1 MRLVRWKCSP
11 PQRNLRHCWVM
22 RALLALLAVADA
34 LQAGAPGAV
43 RTRLPALSV
52 RAQAPVELAEG
63 EWGSAPI
70 AAAGPE
76 SAEGLMQRVL
86 EWLPDMLV
94 NLEVE
99 VALTDEP
106 TDVEAHATKTEGAAE
121 EDPDPEDLEF
131 VAVGRPWLHTAA
143 FHLATG
149 ATPAELGAAVWAE
162 AEGAAFLRQDG
173 GGGGLRGRC
182 KSAAGRGD
190 DRAPIVHL
198 ACLRGWGV
206 PTFPEA
212 LLRPPRSLRGA
223 VAPQA
228 ALRPPVLPLCF
239 HPVLTLCPTG
249 CSCSCRS
256 SRPTSRS
263 SSRSA
268 PPSPPPRGKPTG
280 SYERPAPGPRP
291 PPSTLSASAPAP
303 PSAPFGWHAWRLRLW
318 SLWARP
324 STSPRSQARDQR
336 RATSTGVPPQ
346 RQDGGA
352 ALPRGALPVLHRL
365 ARSVRGRKPGGRFQV
380 MPTCGNLGSLES
392 PQDAGVRASC
402 VASAPPPLAWY
413 GCSNRVYSPNRS
425 CVRKLFRDSPRSLR
439 RFRRVSGR
447 SPRRYS

>member
-1 MRLVRWKCSP
+1 MV
-11 PQRNLRHCWVM
+11 V
-22 RALLALLAVADA
+22 RALLAFLAVADA
-34 LQAGAPGAV
+34 LQAGAPGVV

-63 EWGSAPI
+63 DWGSAPI

-106 TDVEAHATKTEGAAE
+106 TDVEAHATKTAGKTEGAAE

-162 AEGAAFLRQDG
+162 AEGAAFLRQGG

-198 ACLRGWGV
+198 ACLRGWGM

-212 LLRPPRSLRGA
+212 LLRPPRSLRG
-223 VAPQA
+223 
-228 ALRPPVLPLCF
+228 R
-239 HPVLTLCPTG
+239 
-249 CSCSCRS
+249 
-256 SRPTSRS
+256 
-263 SSRSA
+263 
-268 PPSPPPRGKPTG
+268 
-280 SYERPAPGPRP
+280 
-291 PPSTLSASAPAP
+291 
-303 PSAPFGWHAWRLRLW
+303 
-318 SLWARP
+318 
-324 STSPRSQARDQR
+324 
-336 RATSTGVPPQ
+336 
-346 RQDGGA
+346 
-352 ALPRGALPVLHRL
+352 RGA
-365 ARSVRGRKPGGRFQV
+365 
-380 MPTCGNLGSLES
+380 
-392 PQDAGVRASC
+392 
-402 VASAPPPLAWY
+402 
-413 GCSNRVYSPNRS
+413 
-425 CVRKLFRDSPRSLR
+425 
-439 RFRRVSGR
+439 SGR
-447 SPRRYS
+447 SETSRASALLSPCSHPLPHRLLVLVPQLEADFALFEQVGAAVSAAARQAHRVI